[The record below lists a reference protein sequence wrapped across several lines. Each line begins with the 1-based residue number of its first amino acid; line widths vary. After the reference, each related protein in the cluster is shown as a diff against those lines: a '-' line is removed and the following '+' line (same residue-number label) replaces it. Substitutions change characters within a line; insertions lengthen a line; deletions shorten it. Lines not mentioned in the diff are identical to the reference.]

1 MGRSSA
7 LKYGDITC
15 RYPTAQPVLINLCK
29 LARIAEINAEEMYL
43 HKSESLQLL
52 YAAAQRTHT
61 QLRRFAE
68 QAGIGCSDVDGRSR
82 QYGELPALH
91 LHNGNPD
98 FPQPSFREELTRYQ
112 CTTMLS
118 C

>member
-7 LKYGDITC
+7 LKYGDISC
-15 RYPTAQPVLINLCK
+15 RLLTAQPVLMKLCE
-29 LARIAEINAEEMYL
+29 LARIAEINADEMYL

-52 YAAAQRTHT
+52 YATAQRTHT

-68 QAGIGCSDVDGRSR
+68 KAGIGCSDLDERSR

-91 LHNGNPD
+91 LHNGSSD
-98 FPQPSFREELTRYQ
+98 FHQTSFCQKLTRYQ
-112 CTTMLS
+112 CTTMLF